1 MIFFKLTINKAE
13 QIKSLLHSYADW
25 QTIGNKKQPYHIE
38 IRKGDQFL
46 YYFGSNHSRDPQN
59 FQYPE
64 LKKYWQDFL
73 EKTHS
78 KNSIFLGEGGIRKI
92 SKDENM
98 AIHKDAEGGLVTL
111 LAHQAQISI
120 ESPEPNS
127 HDERQELVKQFSK
140 EEVQYYYFARTVHQ
154 WLNIPDSRPDYKE
167 YMSRFLVR
175 DEKDSRWAGF
185 DFSFENMERIHKT
198 IFGTDFNYQD
208 RDFFY
213 SIINPT
219 KDTSIINT
227 VAGACSLYRNI
238 YIVARIEELWK
249 GGKNIFVVFGFAH
262 LILQERALRKLLN

>member
-1 MIFFKLTINKAE
+1 MDNIEK
-13 QIKSLLHSYADW
+13 IKSLLYSYADW
-25 QTIGNKKQPYHIE
+25 QTIGNKEQSYHIE
-38 IRKGDQFL
+38 IQKGDQFL

-92 SKDENM
+92 SEDENM
-98 AIHKDAEGGLVTL
+98 AIRKDAEGGLVTL
-111 LAHQAQISI
+111 FAHQAEIPI
-120 ESPEPNS
+120 ESPEPTS

-154 WLNIPDSRPDYKE
+154 WLDIPEPRPNFKE
-167 YMSRFLVR
+167 YMGRFLAR
-175 DEKDSRWAGF
+175 DEKDSQWVGF

-198 IFGTDFNYQD
+198 IFGTDFSYQD
-208 RDFFY
+208 KDFFY

-219 KDTSIINT
+219 KEKSIINA
-227 VAGACSLYRNI
+227 VAGSCSMFRNVH
-238 YIVARIEELWK
+238 IVAMIEELWK
-249 GGKNIFVVFGFAH
+249 DGKNIFAVFGGGH